1 VFRALKIALTL
12 APAVLA
18 IAVGVT
24 PSSASV
30 SRHCGHFLA
39 PGETVASSRWDVTA
53 RNVSCRTA
61 MPVVRRF
68 TRTGR
73 VAFGWHCVG
82 QDVTSACSNGRWH
95 VRATATQ

>member
-1 VFRALKIALTL
+1 MFRAMKIALTL

-24 PSSASV
+24 PSSASA
-30 SRHCGHFLA
+30 SRHCGHFFA
-39 PGETVASSRWDVTA
+39 PGETVASTRWNVTA

-61 MPVVRRF
+61 VPVVRRF
-68 TRTGR
+68 TRTGK